1 MTTSIDIKPYSPL
14 YQQQVIDLIL
24 GIQQGEFGIP
34 ISIEDQPD
42 LLSINLFY
50 QVNQGNFWCAV
61 TPTGRVVGTISLIDI
76 GGEFGTIRKMFVHA
90 DYRGR
95 ELAIATTLL
104 RVLEAH
110 ATAVN
115 MKTLYLGTLDI
126 LTAAQ
131 RFYVKNNYTP
141 IAADDLPEAFPRM
154 RLDNRFF
161 SKKLASN

>member
-1 MTTSIDIKPYSPL
+1 MMASIDIKPYSAP

-34 ISIEDQPD
+34 ITLDDQPD
-42 LLSINLFY
+42 LLSIGTFY

-61 TPTGRVVGTISLIDI
+61 TSTGRVVGTISLIDV
-76 GGEFGTIRKMFVHA
+76 GGTFGTIRKMFVHT

-115 MKTLYLGTLDI
+115 LETLYLGTLDI

-141 IAADDLPEAFPRM
+141 IAADDLPATFPRM

-161 SKKLASN
+161 SKKLAAN